1 LEELVSLSSLRYPGS
16 KWRHLDA
23 SERGLLGQYDGC
35 AAWAFVDGVL
45 RFSRLCEIVRGCE
58 YFWWDYAA
66 ESVGVL
72 VGGVR
77 NIVVGYWSYKLDD
90 AFAAKTEEA
99 DVKTEGS
106 EWGGGS

>member
-1 LEELVSLSSLRYPGS
+1 V
-16 KWRHLDA
+16 
-23 SERGLLGQYDGC
+23 GL
-35 AAWAFVDGVL
+35 
-45 RFSRLCEIVRGCE
+45 
-58 YFWWDYAA
+58 
-66 ESVGVL
+66 L
-72 VGGVR
+72 VGGAR